1 MKKAM
6 ILAAGRGERMKPLTD
21 TMPKP
26 LLEVGGKPLIVWHI
40 ERLAKAGFEE
50 IVINIAHLGHKIP
63 EALGNG
69 SKWGVKLHFSD
80 EQKEGALESAGG
92 IVKALPLFGNE
103 PFLVVNGDVW
113 CDYEFDKDF
122 KLEDGIL
129 AHLILVPNPNHN
141 PKGDFALK
149 DTMLNSD
156 GSKKYT
162 FSGIGYY
169 SPSLFKWLEYGKRGL
184 GDVLREAMM
193 FDAVSGEL
201 YNGLWRDIG
210 TPERLSEM
218 DILIKEKH
226 GK

>member
-21 TMPKP
+21 TIPKP

-50 IVINIAHLGHKIP
+50 IVINIAHLGYKIP
-63 EALGNG
+63 EALGDG

-129 AHLILVPNPNHN
+129 AHLILVPNPDHN
-141 PKGDFALK
+141 QKGDFALK
-149 DTMLNSD
+149 DTMLSSD

-210 TPERLSEM
+210 TLERLGEVNK
-218 DILIKEKH
+218 IICQ
-226 GK
+226 